1 MKEALKT
8 EIPPQEQE
16 GLPGSEQEMT
26 PKPIYDYP
34 EKKGSGKMNGKVA
47 LITGGDSG
55 IGKAVAVLFAKEG
68 ADIAIVYL
76 SEHEDANETKSSIEK
91 YGRKCLLIAGD
102 VSQENFCEEA
112 VRKTIDEYKK
122 LDVLVN
128 NAAMQVEAKSLEEL
142 KTENLVKTFETNIFS
157 MFWIT
162 KYALPMLILRQ
173 TCRVADLL
181 LILLHYIKQHLVLG

>member
-68 ADIAIVYL
+68 ADIAIVQFYADTAAVNVCIISPTAQTGMPCPQVVIQHMMNTTVLANHIMCTYL
-76 SEHEDANETKSSIEK
+76 CALRGKSVQ
-91 YGRKCLLIAGD
+91 CLLA
-102 VSQENFCEEA
+102 
-112 VRKTIDEYKK
+112 TI
-122 LDVLVN
+122 LCCMVN
-128 NAAMQVEAKSLEEL
+128 DDKIRLA
-142 KTENLVKTFETNIFS
+142 
-157 MFWIT
+157 
-162 KYALPMLILRQ
+162 
-173 TCRVADLL
+173 
-181 LILLHYIKQHLVLG
+181 